1 MGRDY
6 FLDVKPPDGD
16 ARTAALSLV
25 LPRGSST
32 GPFLASY
39 ARHHLDSPGA
49 PDQYVL
55 TGSQWDG
62 FMEELY
68 AQESLIRALANC
80 VVSVFD
86 FDPDVPDE
94 IREPQPAD
102 WQKLARFEQ
111 WVIRVFGHSAD
122 GSPEP
127 VFSLETEHFRR
138 GVIWAWDLSYWLEL
152 DPEIR
157 AALRD
162 TQNLIFL
169 VIG

>member
-6 FLDVKPPDGD
+6 YFDVKLPDGD
-16 ARTAALSLV
+16 PRTATLSLV

-39 ARHHLDSPGA
+39 ARRHLDSPRA

-55 TGSQWDG
+55 TGAQWNG

-68 AQESLIRALANC
+68 AQENLIRALANC

-94 IREPQPAD
+94 IREPQSAD

-122 GSPEP
+122 GSPES

-138 GVIWAWDLSYWLEL
+138 GVIWAWDLAYWLEL
-152 DPEIR
+152 DPEIQE
-157 AALRD
+157 ALHNP
-162 TQNLIFL
+162 QSLVFL
-169 VIG
+169 GIG